1 MLADPAGGGQP
12 LYSGLPGGDADCASE
27 ASLARARPSSLGA
40 KGWGRGGAGGECWFG
55 LVGGRGLRTG
65 VRWCGGLATW
75 PVRIG
80 MGAEVGARR
89 REKGVRDNVLFV

>member
-1 MLADPAGGGQP
+1 M
-12 LYSGLPGGDADCASE
+12 
-27 ASLARARPSSLGA
+27 
-40 KGWGRGGAGGECWFG
+40 
-55 LVGGRGLRTG
+55 
-65 VRWCGGLATW
+65 ATW